1 MLSRVAIHLTRCGS
15 ISLRNPRLISPSHP
29 CRRLL
34 GLSRSGQIRP
44 WYRRFWPLTITFT
57 AVSAGIPIGYVIYRD
72 FLRDHLWMNKDKSAE
87 ETFDEN
93 TESVSQSELDT
104 LISQTQQLLNSE
116 LYSTRS
122 SAFIV
127 PIRLFF
133 RTLKLIIIFTP
144 VIIFYFFQNKFAPQ
158 LFEKWCFTLKR

>member
-15 ISLRNPRLISPSHP
+15 ISLRNRRLISPSHP

-44 WYRRFWPLTITFT
+44 WYHRFWPLTITFT

-72 FLRDHLWMNKDKSAE
+72 FLRDQLWMNKDKSSE

-93 TESVSQSELDT
+93 TESVSQSELDI

>member
-1 MLSRVAIHLTRCGS
+1 MFSRVAIHLARCGS
-15 ISLRNPRLISPSHP
+15 ISLRNPGLIYPLHP

-34 GLSRSGQIRP
+34 GLSRSSQIRP

-72 FLRDHLWMNKDKSAE
+72 FIRDKSSE

-93 TESVSQSELDT
+93 TESVSQSELDI
-104 LISQTQQLLNSE
+104 LLSQTQQLLNSE
-116 LYSTRS
+116 LYSNRS
-122 SAFIV
+122 SVFIV

-144 VIIFYFFQNKFAPQ
+144 VIIFYFFQDKFAPQ
-158 LFEKWCFTLKR
+158 LYEKWCFTLKR

>member
-1 MLSRVAIHLTRCGS
+1 MFSRVAIHLARCGS
-15 ISLRNPRLISPSHP
+15 ISLRNPGLIYPLHP

-34 GLSRSGQIRP
+34 GLSRSSPIRP

-72 FLRDHLWMNKDKSAE
+72 FLRDQLWMNKDKSAE

-122 SAFIV
+122 SAFII

-144 VIIFYFFQNKFAPQ
+144 VIIFYFFQDKFAPQ
-158 LFEKWCFTLKR
+158 LYEKWCFTLKR